1 MGINIYHSPK
11 EEFIHDLIVTGRA
24 TDPVIAR
31 LIEIIDSAPDVETE
45 FYQRFGELATVQGVW
60 ENMDGLES
68 TQRELE
74 QECKDLT
81 EQVKYLQTRSM
92 LQAMQD
98 LQKELDAAKTEAA
111 TRQSQIY
118 RLNDEKQHLKDR
130 LETWTIL
137 STWPDTLTY

>member
-118 RLNDEKQHLKDR
+118 RLNDEKQHLKER

-137 STWPDTLTY
+137 ST